1 MSRRIFLFAGVVLAL
16 LLGGPASGAAQS
28 SPNPDQPDKPSLT
41 AKELETYFEPYVPE
55 VKKCWLTHAK
65 GPDVKGELRLELVI
79 HNHGHVRRFAFM
91 APGVVGKPLA
101 KLDACLRKL
110 SKKWSF
116 PQRGGFTTAVIPFY
130 YQRTNAPGAG
140 PEGTCRT
147 KRGCPKGT
155 P

>member
-1 MSRRIFLFAGVVLAL
+1 MSLSTLLRWGWAVAL
-16 LLGGPASGAAQS
+16 LAGLAGPSLAQS
-28 SPNPDQPDKPSLT
+28 TPNPDQPDKPSLT

-101 KLDACLRKL
+101 RLDACLRKL